1 MSNQA
6 LPTIPSEY
14 MHPELMTIGDSLAQG
29 CRSLTNIAAFCKQ
42 SWSARIA
49 NAQGWQ
55 FRIPD
60 FPRPILYDLE
70 QEVRLLGDLIQVAP
84 SEIRF
89 QGMIGRFLQ
98 NLRAWLSNHRESKSL
113 CFDNLGLVGAQP
125 YDLYT
130 RTAATS
136 GAKIA
141 AICPNGTG
149 TSSVKTGD
157 IGTLHL
163 AINGRFVLNPSQDPN
178 FADMTPIKWVR
189 ARLPKRLFVQIGHN
203 NGLYSI
209 GADADPAKL
218 NFTQKNE
225 NGDDFFDSFRIIA
238 EALASLP
245 GEIQSIAVVLLPK
258 VGAALNLM
266 PTDNGRQDGYA
277 ENYAPTFSISK
288 TLLSGT
294 ALAEVDV
301 QIAAANERIKQIFT
315 TAAQASNQVGRL
327 KFLDTFALFE
337 GIDYKNTLDSTRRIV
352 IDPRQS
358 IDNDYIKGGLI
369 PQPPFPPGEPPFRKL
384 INRGGFGSVDGM
396 HPTAC
401 GYAVVASRM
410 MDLLGLPNNDLS
422 KLLEQSFMD
431 DALLHDFPLKLDL
444 IISIL
449 VELRRALRI
458 GASPVQPQQILLEG
472 GTEPHLIDIIDFAR
486 QLFR

>member
-1 MSNQA
+1 MC
-6 LPTIPSEY
+6 
-14 MHPELMTIGDSLAQG
+14 PELMTIGDSLAQG
-29 CRSLTNIAAFCKQ
+29 CRSLTINAAFCKQ

-55 FRIPD
+55 FRTPD

-70 QEVRLLGDLIQVAP
+70 QEIRLLADLIQIAP

-98 NLRAWLSNHRESKSL
+98 NLRAWLSNHRESNSL
-113 CFDNLGLVGAQP
+113 CFDNLGLAGAQP

-130 RTAATS
+130 RTAGTS
-136 GAKIA
+136 EAKIA
-141 AICPNGTG
+141 AICPNGTA
-149 TSSVKTGD
+149 TSSVRIPD

-178 FADMTPIKWVR
+178 FADMTPIKWVQ

-218 NFTQKNE
+218 NFTKPNE

-245 GEIQSIAVVLLPK
+245 RDVQCIVVVLLPK
-258 VGAALNLM
+258 VGAVPNLM

-294 ALAEVDV
+294 ALAEVDR
-301 QIAAANERIKQIFT
+301 QIAAANARIKQIFT
-315 TAAQASNQVGRL
+315 TAAQASNQVERL
-327 KFLDTFALFE
+327 KFLDCIALFN

-352 IDPRQS
+352 IDPRQL

-369 PQPPFPPGEPPFRKL
+369 PQPPFPPGEAPFKKL

-410 MDLLGLPNNDLS
+410 MDLLGLRNNVLP
-422 KLLEQSFMD
+422 KILEQSFID

-449 VELRRALRI
+449 TELRRAFRL
-458 GASPVQPQQILLEG
+458 GVSPIQPQQSIAEG
-472 GTEPHLIDIIDFAR
+472 GTEPHLIDLVQVAH
-486 QLFR
+486 QLFN